1 MIRLSPERS
10 SSLALNERRSD
21 ARRSGQ
27 GVSSN
32 GTLRLRMAWSDKGG
46 ERALAVA
53 TSRRIRRGTSGAP
66 TLFFRRSLPLRSPRI
81 QPRGFPRPRPGHHTL
96 GGVLV
101 LANNRVIGN
110 PTNGACVSLVGAE

>member
-1 MIRLSPERS
+1 
-10 SSLALNERRSD
+10 
-21 ARRSGQ
+21 
-27 GVSSN
+27 
-32 GTLRLRMAWSDKGG
+32 MAWSDKGG

-53 TSRRIRRGTSGAP
+53 TSKRIRRGTSGAP

-110 PTNGACVSLVGAE
+110 PTNGACVSLVGAELKEAGDVGAAHAQSRRHSQPDRL